1 MKLHLLRIVRK
12 ETCELLIVDI
22 ELMPDAR
29 SATLLVFRIGPIFEM
44 ALGVLLTLES
54 YNQYIALS

>member
-12 ETCELLIVDI
+12 EACELLIVDI